1 MNITATNKQS
11 FRVKLRKHVYNSYTI
26 DINPRQLP
34 LNSNLILELF
44 IHFSFGERLWSTVI
58 GDVICLFDN
67 PLDPYCTIVSIES
80 FEHWLKYCEY
90 L

>member
-11 FRVKLRKHVYNSYTI
+11 FGVKLRKHVYNSYTI

-44 IHFSFGERLWSTVI
+44 IHFSFGERL
-58 GDVICLFDN
+58 
-67 PLDPYCTIVSIES
+67 
-80 FEHWLKYCEY
+80 
-90 L
+90 